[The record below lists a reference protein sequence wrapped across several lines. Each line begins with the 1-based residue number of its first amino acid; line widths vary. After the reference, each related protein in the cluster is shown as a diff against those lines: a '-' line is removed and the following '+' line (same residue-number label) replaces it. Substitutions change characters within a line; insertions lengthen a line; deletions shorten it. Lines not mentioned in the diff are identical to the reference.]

1 MDSGSARDERVDQA
15 ERTSGLSLGSLP
27 STTPSWSRLLAVSLM
42 GFAVTF
48 AILVGVFFLALS
60 RGPIDLTWLAPE
72 IIASLGEHAGRG
84 YAFSLSRVV
93 IASSDHGPTLSVD
106 GLAVK
111 SDGRAILMAPRAELS
126 LDPAW
131 LLLGKVK
138 PSRLEAMDLDLRLS
152 VLVDGS
158 VALSA
163 GAEPVKTTGDAAP
176 ASRTTAPRVAL
187 MRTIVS
193 AMTGLMNL
201 ATSPSSA
208 IGALDRLGVS
218 HGRLIVDDS
227 VTSRTLRYDD
237 LTLSLDKSDGNMSFS
252 LSAAGPSGRWTA
264 DAVAS
269 GAPGGQ
275 RDFRAAIRDL
285 SIDEVSLIG
294 GFRPTNFDSDALMG
308 VDLAFTLSPKDDV
321 LQASGRLEIGKGYFR
336 LEERDHE
343 PFMIDHIS
351 LVASW
356 SPAARKMIVS
366 PIVFKAGGFDFTGS
380 GEAVPPAEIMAGGDP
395 GADAWKLSFHLDKP
409 TKVGPERAAEQVV
422 DIKQF
427 SVGARFLYGESRLI
441 VDRFMLEG
449 PEIHA
454 GLTANLELSAAPHIR
469 YSLTVQNSQL
479 RALARLW
486 PTHVTSGVRTWFA
499 DHATGGMIRS
509 AKCSGDFDDAALTAM
524 HYEQP
529 PPDGSLLLE
538 GDLVD
543 ATVVNVLEGM
553 PPITGIAGHM
563 RITGRT
569 ASFAATAATTETAPG
584 RRLTLAQGSFTV
596 TDNKLRPT
604 PATLDVKIS
613 GNLEAVADLLRL
625 PSIAPYASIPTEPGA
640 LKGNIDGRMRLD
652 FDIGDDA
659 RDDRMKFWIDAMT
672 NNLSVERLIGK
683 ERLEAAALHVLANP
697 KGLTVNGPGRL
708 FGAPAA
714 LDLHRAFGEK
724 GPAQAQLTFT
734 FDDAARQ
741 RAGYVIPGLT
751 GTVAAIVRTPLPVED
766 LKTQVELDLTRVGFD
781 NPVPGLV
788 KPAGKPAKASFVLV
802 HRPDSIALEQLN
814 FDAGASRAQGSVELT
829 KDGALRSAKVAPVS
843 LSPGDD
849 MRVEI
854 QRIGALTKI
863 LIRGANVDAR
873 PILQTY
879 LRNGARNAGKA
890 GAENKNNGGPG
901 DYDVD
906 FSSPVVTGYGKQI
919 LSNVVL
925 KLEARKG
932 RPKNMSLT
940 GNFGRERLGA
950 TIAGN
955 AGEIPQVDIATND
968 AGSFLSFVDLYR
980 KMESGAMTIS
990 LRLGANRSEGNVRI
1004 RDFFVKGEPTMRQLM
1019 QQSGNLRTDDRG
1031 VTRFDPDS
1039 VQIGQLLADFGW
1051 NGGQLS
1057 VREGVMSGPA
1067 IGMTFDGVIDMARD
1081 NIDLAGS
1088 YVPAYALNS
1097 LLSHIPVVGVLV
1109 AGGQNEGVFALNY
1122 RLSGALSSPVV
1133 TVNPLSAIAP
1143 GLMRKIMGVLDGT
1156 ARVPR

>member
-1 MDSGSARDERVDQA
+1 MDSGTAQDERVDEA
-15 ERTSGLSLGSLP
+15 EQTPGPSLNP
-27 STTPSWSRLLAVSLM
+27 YVSTTSSWSRLLFASLL
-42 GFAVTF
+42 GVAVTL
-48 AILVGVFFLALS
+48 ALLIGLFFLALS

-72 IIASLGEHAGRG
+72 IVASLGEHAGKG
-84 YAFSLSRVV
+84 FAFTLSRVAV
-93 IASSDHGPTLSVD
+93 ASSDHGPTLSVD
-106 GLAVK
+106 GLSVK
-111 SDGRAILMAPRAELS
+111 SDGRAILAAPRAELS
-126 LDPAW
+126 LDIGW
-131 LLLGKVK
+131 LLLGRVK
-138 PSRLEAMDLDLRLS
+138 PSRLEVMDLDLRLS
-152 VLVDGS
+152 VLADGA

-163 GAEPVKTTGDAAP
+163 GAEPVETDRIPEPAAP
-176 ASRTTAPRVAL
+176 ATPRVAL

-201 ATSPSSA
+201 ATSPTSA

-218 HGRLIVDDS
+218 HGRLIVDD
-227 VTSRTLRYDD
+227 RTTNRSLRYND
-237 LTLSLDKSDGNMSFS
+237 LMLSLDKSDGNMSFS

-264 DAVAS
+264 DALAN
-269 GAPGGQ
+269 GAPGGK

-294 GFRPTNFDSDALMG
+294 GFRPTSFDSDALLG
-308 VDLAFTLSPKDDV
+308 VDLAFTLAPNDQV
-321 LQASGRLEIGKGYFR
+321 VQASGRLDIGKGYFR

-351 LVASW
+351 LAAAW
-356 SPAARKMIVS
+356 SPTARKVTVT
-366 PIVFKAGGFDFTGS
+366 PVEFKAGGFDFTGS
-380 GEAVPPAEIMAGGDP
+380 GEAIPPTEIIAGGDP
-395 GADAWKLSFHLDKP
+395 GADAWKLAFHLDKP
-409 TKVGPERAAEQVV
+409 TKVGPERATEQMV
-422 DIKQF
+422 DIQKF
-427 SVGARFLYGESRLI
+427 NVGARFLNGESRLI
-441 VDRFMLEG
+441 VDSFALDG

-454 GLTANLELSAAPHIR
+454 GLTANLELSATPHIR
-469 YSLTVQNSQL
+469 YSLAVKNSQI

-499 DHATGGMIRS
+499 DHATGGVIKN
-509 AKCSGDFDDAALTAM
+509 ATCAGDFDDAALTAM
-524 HYEQP
+524 RYERP
-529 PPDGSLLLE
+529 PPDASLLLE

-569 ASFAATAATTETAPG
+569 ATFTATAASTETAPG
-584 RRLTLAQGSFTV
+584 RRLSLSQGGFSV
-596 TDNKLRPT
+596 MDNALRPT
-604 PATLDVKIS
+604 PATLDVKVS
-613 GNLEAVADLLRL
+613 GSVEAVADLLRL
-625 PSIAPYASIPTEPGA
+625 PSISPYASIPIEPGA

-652 FDIGDDA
+652 FEIGDDA
-659 RDDRMKFWIDAMT
+659 RDDRMKFWVDAMT
-672 NNLSVERLIGK
+672 SNLSVDRLIGK
-683 ERLEAAALHVLANP
+683 ERLEAGALHVLATP
-697 KGLTVNGPGRL
+697 AGLTVNGSGRL

-741 RAGYVIPGLT
+741 RAGFVIPGLT
-751 GTVAAIVRTPLPVED
+751 GTVAAIVRTPLPAED
-766 LKTQVELDLTRVGFD
+766 VKTQVELDLTRVGFD
-781 NPVPGLV
+781 NALPGLV
-788 KPAGKPAKASFVLV
+788 KPPGKPAKATFLLV
-802 HRPDSIALEQLN
+802 NRPDSIAIEQLN
-814 FDAGASRAQGSVELT
+814 FDAGASKAQGSVELT
-829 KDGALRSAKVAPVS
+829 KDGALRSAKIAPIS

-849 MRVEI
+849 MRVDI
-854 QRIGALTKI
+854 QRAGAVTKI
-863 LIRGANVDAR
+863 VIRGANVDAR

-879 LRNGARNAGKA
+879 FHANGRSGGKA
-890 GAENKNNGGPG
+890 GGENKNNGAPG

-906 FSSPVVTGYGKQI
+906 FNSPVVTGYGKQI
-919 LSNVVL
+919 LSNVAL
-925 KLEARKG
+925 KLEARNG

-955 AGEIPQVDIATND
+955 QNDVPQLDIATND
-968 AGSFLSFVDLYR
+968 AGSLLSFVDLYR
-980 KMESGAMTIS
+980 KMESGTMTVS
-990 LRLGANRSEGNVRI
+990 LRLGTNRSEGNVRI

-1081 NIDLAGS
+1081 SIDLAGS

-1122 RLSGALSSPVV
+1122 RLSGALSAPVV

-1156 ARVPR
+1156 AHVPR